1 MPLDSIG
8 FMLLPLMIGLFSAM
22 AYVDIYVSKRR
33 NQIANAR
40 YVAEM
45 ESQKGDRGL
54 GREIYIKGAA

>member
-1 MPLDSIG
+1 
-8 FMLLPLMIGLFSAM
+8 MLLPLMIGLFIVM

-45 ESQKGDRGL
+45 ESQKGDRGV
-54 GREIYIKGAA
+54 GCGV

>member
-1 MPLDSIG
+1 MPLDSSG
-8 FMLLPLMIGLFSAM
+8 FMLLPLMIGLFIVM

-45 ESQKGDRGL
+45 ESQKGDRRL
-54 GREIYIKGAA
+54 GVGCS

>member
-1 MPLDSIG
+1 MPLDSSG
-8 FMLLPLMIGLFSAM
+8 FMLLPLMIGLFIVM

-54 GREIYIKGAA
+54 GVGCS